1 MEETVQFTEVI
12 NNETGDVR
20 IEFEDN
26 SEILAS
32 DTITYFEVDL
42 NSCIIFED
50 DITTTKMGEMHR
62 ATMVAMKQEIQE
74 MYG

>member
-50 DITTTKMGEMHR
+50 NITTTKMGEMPR
-62 ATMVAMKQEIQE
+62 VTMVAMKQEIQE